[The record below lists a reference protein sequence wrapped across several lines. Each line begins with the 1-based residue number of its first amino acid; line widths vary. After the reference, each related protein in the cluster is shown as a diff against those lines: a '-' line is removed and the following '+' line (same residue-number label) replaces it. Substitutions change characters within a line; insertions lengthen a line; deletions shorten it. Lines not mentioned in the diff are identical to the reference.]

1 MKSSLLKLKS
11 LVDDLTD
18 RDLRL
23 KEETKLLDY
32 VFSDFPI
39 PILVWSVDLD
49 GEIKALRGNSILNPS
64 AECEDQL
71 FKDKKA
77 RKALEECK
85 KDSKNPDLDNSY
97 RLFDTGGKVY
107 YMSVTRRFA
116 QSGKEI
122 GYIGMA
128 WDISSNALML
138 KNMQAILIEAVDGD
152 CSKEKITEL
161 ASEAVK
167 NSKLMRLIV
176 GERKDG

>member
-49 GEIKALRGNSILNPS
+49 GEIKALRGNSILNPD
-64 AECEDQL
+64 AECEDEL
-71 FKDKKA
+71 FDDRKA

-85 KDSKNPDLDNSY
+85 KDSNNMDQGSSY
-97 RLFDTGGKVY
+97 RLFDTEGKVY

-128 WDISSNALML
+128 WDITSNALML
-138 KNMQAILIEAVDGD
+138 RNMQDILIEAVDGD
-152 CSKEKITEL
+152 CSKEKISEL
-161 ASEAVK
+161 ASEAVR
-167 NSKLMRLIV
+167 NSKLMRLII